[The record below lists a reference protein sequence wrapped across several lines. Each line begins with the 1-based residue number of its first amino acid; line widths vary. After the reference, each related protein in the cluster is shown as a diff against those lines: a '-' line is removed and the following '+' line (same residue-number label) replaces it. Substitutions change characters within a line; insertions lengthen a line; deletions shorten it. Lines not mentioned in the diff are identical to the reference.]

1 MKLKISLATSIKSQD
16 SLGLGVTPMLLL
28 CKLSGH
34 GLGSQIQ
41 TFDQSVGGIISQYIE
56 QENFRGDRGEHFVL
70 DLDQEGA
77 PDHVMV
83 VGLGSPDKVDSKAI
97 TQLVDLAVENA
108 VARGCSKLSIPILP
122 NRAAQ
127 GINLRGQA
135 HLIKVAAEKKIAT
148 YGKKAGELEI
158 ELVCA
163 PQAKA
168 HLSKGLSCKRMGAN
182 GTCCDDNDAASGRGE
197 ARGRNLQTAEAHK

>member
-16 SLGLGVTPMLLL
+16 SLGLGTTPMLLL
-28 CKLSGH
+28 CKLTGH

-41 TFDQSVGGIISQYIE
+41 TFDQSVGGIIANHIE
-56 QENFRGDRGEHFVL
+56 QENFRGERGEHFTL
-70 DLDQEGA
+70 ELDQDDA
-77 PDHVMV
+77 PQNVMV
-83 VGLGSPDKVDSKAI
+83 VGLGSPDKFDIKAI
-97 TQLVDLAVENA
+97 TQLVDLAIENA
-108 VARGCSKLSIPILP
+108 IARGCSKLSIPILP

-135 HLIKVAAEKKIAT
+135 HAIKVAAEKKIAT

-163 PQAKA
+163 PQAKS
-168 HLSKGLSCKRMGAN
+168 HLTVGLTCKRWDN
-182 GTCCDDNDAASGRGE
+182 GTCCDDR
-197 ARGRNLQTAEAHK
+197 AH